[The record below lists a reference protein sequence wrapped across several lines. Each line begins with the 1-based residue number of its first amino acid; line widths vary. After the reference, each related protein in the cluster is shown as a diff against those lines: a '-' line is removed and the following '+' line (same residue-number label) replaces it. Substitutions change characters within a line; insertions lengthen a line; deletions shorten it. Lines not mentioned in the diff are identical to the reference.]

1 MHLPMR
7 YLASPLLL
15 VACAMAAAQETVKG
29 QPLPEPLTLELAL
42 SLAHDAHPVVMQAD
56 AERELAR
63 STVDASD
70 AQNGLNVYV
79 EGRARWIEPPS
90 NSPDQSHDDHKLS
103 LIARKNLYDFGRS
116 SARQRSV
123 EADLRNRELRYLNIY
138 SQRRIDIMQRYFD
151 VLFADLEFSR
161 DDEAMAV
168 AYVTLDKLRQRHE
181 LGQVSDIELLQ
192 QEASYQQ
199 SRRQRSRSEAR
210 QRSSREILAIVLNRP
225 GQPPSN
231 LQTPDLDAVVRPV
244 PEYSELL
251 EKAQRNN
258 PQLRALQEQVAA
270 SEERVKMARAGNRP
284 TLIGEAEA
292 SAYSRELGSNDP
304 LRVGVVLTIPLY
316 TSGAVDASIGQEQ
329 ARLYRSQ
336 AELRTVEDEIRQ
348 AVLLLW
354 QELEQLRIEADEAQA
369 QMVYRELYLDRSRA
383 NYEMEMS
390 TDLGDAMVLLTEAQ
404 LAQARVQFQTALAWE
419 RLNGLTGDTAAN
431 LPSQY

>member
-1 MHLPMR
+1 MHLPMS

-15 VACAMAAAQETVKG
+15 FACAMAAAQETVKG

-42 SLAHDAHPVVMQAD
+42 SLAHEAHPVVMQAD

-79 EGRARWIEPPS
+79 EGRARWIEPPAT
-90 NSPDQSHDDHKLS
+90 SPDQSHDDHKLS

-123 EADLRNRELRYLNIY
+123 EAELRNRELRYINIY

-151 VLFADLEFSR
+151 VLLADLEFSR

-192 QEASYQQ
+192 QEASYQR

-210 QRSSREILAIVLNRP
+210 QRSTREILAMILNRP

-231 LQTPDLDAVVRPV
+231 LQTPDLATVMRPV
-244 PEYSELL
+244 PEYNALL

-304 LRVGVVLTIPLY
+304 LRIGVVLTIPLY

-336 AELRTVEDEIRQ
+336 AELRAVEDEIRQ
-348 AVLLLW
+348 SVLLLW
-354 QELEQLRIEADEAQA
+354 QELEQLRIEAEEAQA
-369 QMVYRELYLDRSRA
+369 QMAYRELYLDRSRA
-383 NYEMEMS
+383 NYEMEVS

-431 LPSQY
+431 LPSQH

>member
-1 MHLPMR
+1 
-7 YLASPLLL
+7 
-15 VACAMAAAQETVKG
+15 MAAAQETVRG

-42 SLAHDAHPVVMQAD
+42 SLAHDAHPVMMQAD

-90 NSPDQSHDDHKLS
+90 TSPDQSHDDHKLS

-123 EADLRNRELRYLNIY
+123 EADLRNRELRYLNTY

-151 VLFADLEFSR
+151 VLLADLEFSR
-161 DDEAMAV
+161 ADEAMAV
-168 AYVTLDKLRQRHE
+168 AFVTLDKLRQRNE
-181 LGQVSDIELLQ
+181 LGQVSDIDLLQ

-231 LQTPDLDAVVRPV
+231 LQTPDLAAVMRPV

-251 EKAQRNN
+251 EKAQNNN

-270 SEERVKMARAGNRP
+270 SEERMKMARAGNRP

-316 TSGAVDASIGQEQ
+316 TSGAIDASIGQEQ

-336 AELRTVEDEIRQ
+336 AELRAVEDEIRQ
-348 AVLLLW
+348 SVLLLW
-354 QELEQLRIEADEAQA
+354 QELEQLRIEAEEAQA
-369 QMVYRELYLDRSRA
+369 QMAYRELYLDRSRA
-383 NYEMEMS
+383 NYEMEVS

>member
-251 EKAQRNN
+251 EKALRNN

-336 AELRTVEDEIRQ
+336 AELRTLEDEIRQ